1 VGEPRAGLV
10 QLRQGLDSYGVG
22 GASPTLN
29 WVSRRRSWPILA
41 KRWPMASALL
51 PRFGLE
57 KKQKS
62 KGLSANVRETV
73 NSG

>member
-1 VGEPRAGLV
+1 VGEPRDGLV

-29 WVSRRRSWPILA
+29 LVSRRRSWPVLA
-41 KRWPMASALL
+41 KRWLTTSALL

-62 KGLSANVRETV
+62 EGLYANVREIV